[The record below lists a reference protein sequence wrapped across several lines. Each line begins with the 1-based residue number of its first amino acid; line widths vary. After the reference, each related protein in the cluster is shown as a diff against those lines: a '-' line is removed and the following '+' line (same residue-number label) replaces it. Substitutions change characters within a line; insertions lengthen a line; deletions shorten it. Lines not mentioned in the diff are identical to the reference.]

1 MKKVRKLI
9 LKIEIRWKNSLLR
22 KNLKLRNEIKRL
34 EKILAETK
42 SQNHKLVDQKVLDN
56 IKIRE
61 LLLEVKK

>member
-1 MKKVRKLI
+1 MKKLRKLI

-22 KNLKLRNEIKRL
+22 KNIKLRNEIKRL
-34 EKILAETK
+34 DKILAETK

>member
-34 EKILAETK
+34 DKILAETK

>member
-22 KNLKLRNEIKRL
+22 KNIKLRNEIKRL
-34 EKILAETK
+34 DKILAETK